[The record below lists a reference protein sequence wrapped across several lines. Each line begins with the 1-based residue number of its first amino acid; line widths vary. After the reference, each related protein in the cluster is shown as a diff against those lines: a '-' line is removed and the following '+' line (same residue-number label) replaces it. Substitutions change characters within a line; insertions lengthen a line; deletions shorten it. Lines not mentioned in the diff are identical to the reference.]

1 MINTEINYVAELF
14 KVLGDPTRAKIVLA
28 LEDRELCVCDLAEKL
43 KMTDSAISHQLR
55 VLKQARLLTS
65 RRDGKHLYYSLEDH
79 HVAVLF
85 DTALEHIRERNH
97 SL

>member
-1 MINTEINYVAELF
+1 MNDETYYVAELF
-14 KVLGDPTRAKIVLA
+14 KVLGDPTRARIIRA
-28 LEDRELCVCDLAEKL
+28 LEDKELCVCDLAEEL
-43 KMTDSAISHQLR
+43 GMTDSAISHQLR
-55 VLKQARLLTS
+55 VLKQARLLSS